1 MHDYKPR
8 LCVVVY
14 DGKHNEYGHAE
25 YYLEAHHI
33 DEQGRIL
40 EGKPLEQE
48 TIQGI
53 VDVFF
58 DENQNRQNIKGWF
71 PGELLVFEHKPG
83 GKYFMVWYRPEQQR
97 FLHFAPALKIKS
109 GLAWVPPMLYVTD
122 SRSLKVFAMKSSK
135 RPDAKTKF
143 YHAPFHNV
151 SESGDVCLGS
161 GKVKKH
167 DSSFTDVI
175 RYWEEYFWNTEFSHL
190 AGHRSP
196 TDSNINSIWK
206 AMIKDSTIKW
216 SGLDEL
222 KLIKGLST
230 KNLK

>member
-1 MHDYKPR
+1 MHDYKPK

-14 DGKHNEYGHAE
+14 DGKQYEYDRAD

-53 VDVFF
+53 VDTFF
-58 DENQNRQNIKGWF
+58 DENQNRQNIRGWF
-71 PGELLVFEHKPG
+71 PPELLVFEHKPG

-97 FLHFAPALKIKS
+97 FLHFTPGLKIKS
-109 GLAWVPPMLYVTD
+109 GLAWVPAMLYITD
-122 SRSLKVFAMKSSK
+122 SRALRVYAMKSNK
-135 RPDAKTKF
+135 RPDEKTKL
-143 YHAPFHNV
+143 YRPPFHNV
-151 SESGDVCLGS
+151 NEDGDVCLGS

-167 DSSFTDVI
+167 DGTFTDVI
-175 RYWEEYFWNTEFSHL
+175 RYWEEYFWSTEFSHIT
-190 AGHRSP
+190 GHKSP
-196 TDSNINSIWK
+196 TVSNLNTLWK
-206 AMIKDSTIKW
+206 SLIKDNTVKW
-216 SGLDEL
+216 SSLDEL
-222 KLIKGLST
+222 LLIKGLNL